1 MILDNFARYVFRC
14 VILCRMCHCIVFILS
29 VYVCVCVFLYA
40 ACVGVINDED
50 ANEILLMSSDV
61 L

>member
-1 MILDNFARYVFRC
+1 
-14 VILCRMCHCIVFILS
+14 

-50 ANEILLMSSDV
+50 ANEILLMQMSSDV
-61 L
+61 LWQMVVGTARHS